1 MDDLYNNLSPARRS
15 LAVSEALSREL
26 NYSLFYLLFFI
37 FPLFEITSMIP
48 HLHDKGYTPELRYQ
62 WNPDRNEFDLYA
74 LIHDLP
80 P

>member
-1 MDDLYNNLSPARRS
+1 M
-15 LAVSEALSREL
+15 SEALSREL

-48 HLHDKGYTPELRYQ
+48 HLHEKGYTPELRYQ
-62 WNPDRNEFDLYA
+62 WNPERNEFDLYA